1 MGEGESGECSI
12 NIYTLSSIT
21 WTAGEKLL
29 CSTGSPVWS
38 SVIIW
43 REGMRGGEGR
53 GGRGGREDMYVCMY
67 NCINACIIVADV
79 HCCMVKTNTTW

>member
-29 CSTGSPVWS
+29 CSTGSPALC
-38 SVIIW
+38 SVMTW
-43 REGMRGGEGR
+43 KDGMGGTEGGW
-53 GGRGGREDMYVCMY
+53 GGRGCMY
-67 NCINACIIVADV
+67 SYG
-79 HCCMVKTNTTW
+79 